1 MPVRLKGREVLMK
14 KTGAEIFVESLR
26 HEGVKTVFG
35 LPGGVVLKIFDVLC
49 QQKDIELV
57 LTRHEQGAAHMA
69 EGYAKATGRAG
80 VVLVTSGPGM
90 TNIVTGLADAYM
102 DSVPLVAFTGQVSTN
117 LIGNDAFQEADNV
130 GISRP
135 CTKHNVL
142 VKDVSDL
149 ATIIKEAFYIATT
162 GRPGP
167 VLVDIPKDVSTEK
180 ADFKYPDK
188 INLRGYNPTVDGN
201 KYQVKQA
208 AEEIMKARRP
218 MVYVGGGAVFSNAA
232 DEILEFAEITQIP
245 VTMTLMGL
253 GSFPG
258 NHPQSLGMLGMH
270 GTYWSNMAMHHADLL
285 IAVGARFD
293 DRVTGK
299 LSEFC
304 PEARVI
310 HIDIDPTSI
319 KKTFHAHIPIVGDV
333 KTVLRQMNLAL
344 RAMDGNSAEMK
355 ALRAP
360 WLKQIEEWKKTHPL
374 VYKQDEKIAKPQYVV
389 EKLYELTKHDAIVA
403 TDVGQHQMW
412 AAQYFKGTRPRTWI
426 TSGGLGTMGFGF
438 PAAIGAQKA
447 FPDRLVVC
455 ITSEG
460 SFQMNLQE
468 LATAADHKLPIKIIL
483 LHNGCHGMVRQWQ
496 DLFYEGRYSA
506 SQLSNTPDF
515 VKLAD
520 AYGIL
525 GLRAEK
531 PSEVEPVLKEGLKH
545 KGPVL
550 IDVRTDPFEN
560 CYPMIPAGGAQH
572 EMMLEDPPELIQA
585 RKGGVHKRKVEEGE
599 GVLPA

>member
-1 MPVRLKGREVLMK
+1 MK
-14 KTGAEIFVESLR
+14 KSGAEIFVEMLR
-26 HEGVKTVFG
+26 REGVREIFG
-35 LPGGVVLKIFDVLC
+35 IPGGVVLKLFDVLY
-49 QQKDIELV
+49 QQKDVEVV

-69 EGYAKATGRAG
+69 EGYAKATGKPG

-90 TNIVTGLADAYM
+90 TNIVTGLTDAYM

-142 VKDVSDL
+142 VKDVGDL
-149 ATIIKEAFYIATT
+149 AQSMKEAFHIAMT

-167 VLVDIPKDVSTEK
+167 VLVDIPKDITTDK

-188 INLRGYNPTVDGN
+188 VRLRGYNPTVDGN
-201 KYQVKQA
+201 KHQIRQA
-208 AEEIMKARRP
+208 AEEILKAKKP
-218 MVYVGGGAVFSNAA
+218 VIYVGGGAVFSDAA
-232 DEILEFAEITQIP
+232 DEVLELAEITQVP
-245 VTMTLMGL
+245 VNMTLMGL

-258 NHPQSLGMLGMH
+258 SHPLSMGMLGMH
-270 GTYWSNMAMHHADLL
+270 GGYWSNLAMHHADLL

-299 LSEFC
+299 LSEFS
-304 PEARVI
+304 PSARVI

-319 KKTFHAHIPIVGDV
+319 KKNFHAHIPIVGDV
-333 KTVLRQMNLAL
+333 KTVLRQLNAVL
-344 RAMDGNSAEMK
+344 RSMDGDLRNMK
-355 ALRAP
+355 GHRKS
-360 WLKQIEEWKKTHPL
+360 WLGQVDEWRQANPLKYHQDDQIP
-374 VYKQDEKIAKPQYVV
+374 KPQYVI
-389 EKLYELTKHDAIVA
+389 ESLYEITKNEGIIV

-412 AAQYFKGTRPRTWI
+412 AAQYFKGTKPRTFL

-438 PAAIGAQKA
+438 PAALGAQKA
-447 FPDRLVVC
+447 HPGKLVVC

-468 LATAADHKLPIKIIL
+468 LATAVAYKLPVKIVLI
-483 LHNGCHGMVRQWQ
+483 NNQFHGMVRQWQ
-496 DLFYEGRYSA
+496 DLFYEGRYA
-506 SQLSNTPDF
+506 SSHLGSVPDF
-515 VKLAD
+515 AKLAE

-525 GLRAEK
+525 GLHAFKPAE
-531 PSEVEPVLKEGLKH
+531 VHPVIREGLKH

-550 IDVRTDPFEN
+550 MDFHVDPYEN
-560 CYPMIPAGGAQH
+560 CYPMIPAGGAHH
-572 EMMLEDPPELIQA
+572 EMVLDDPPGLRTE
-585 RKGGVHKRKVEEGE
+585 KGGKVKKKTQEEE

>member
-1 MPVRLKGREVLMK
+1 MK
-14 KTGAEIFVESLR
+14 KTGAEIFCESLR

-69 EGYAKATGRAG
+69 EGYAKATGKAG

-142 VKDVSDL
+142 VKDVKDL
-149 ATIIKEAFYIATT
+149 AQIVKEAFYIATS

-180 ADFKYPDK
+180 AEFKYPDK
-188 INLRGYNPTVDGN
+188 VSLRGYNPTVNGN
-201 KYQVKQA
+201 RHQIKQA
-208 AEEIMKARRP
+208 AEEILKSKKP
-218 MVYVGGGAVFSNAA
+218 MIYVGGGAIFSDAA
-232 DEILEFAEITQIP
+232 AEILELAEATQIP

-258 NHPQSLGMLGMH
+258 THPLSLGMLGMH
-270 GTYWSNMAMHHADLL
+270 GGYWTNMAMHHADLL
-285 IAVGARFD
+285 IAIGARFD

-299 LSEFC
+299 LAEFC

-333 KTVLRQMNLAL
+333 KAVLRQLNVLL
-344 RAMDGNSAEMK
+344 RSMDGNRAELK
-355 ALRAP
+355 AMRAP
-360 WLKQIEEWKKTHPL
+360 WIKQVEDWRKAHPL
-374 VYKQDEKIAKPQYVV
+374 VYKQDDKVTKPQFVL
-389 EKLYELTKHDAIVA
+389 EKLYTLTKHEAIVA

-412 AAQYFKGTRPRTWI
+412 AAQYFKGNKPRTWL

-447 FPDRLVVC
+447 FPEKLVLCV
-455 ITSEG
+455 TSEG

-468 LATAADHKLPIKIIL
+468 LATAAEHKLPVKIVL
-483 LHNGCHGMVRQWQ
+483 LNNRYHGMVRQWQ
-496 DLFYEGRYSA
+496 DLFYEGRYAA
-506 SQLSNTPDF
+506 SYLGNLPDF
-515 VKLAD
+515 VKLAE
-520 AYGIL
+520 AYGVL
-525 GLRAEK
+525 GLRAQK
-531 PSEVEPVLKEGLKH
+531 PAEVEPTLKEGLKH

-550 IDVRTDPFEN
+550 MDIHTDPFEN
-560 CYPMIPAGGAQH
+560 CYPMIPAGGAHH

-585 RKGGVHKRKVEEGE
+585 RKGGPHKRKVDEGE

>member
-1 MPVRLKGREVLMK
+1 MK
-14 KTGAEIFVESLR
+14 KTGAEIFVECLKE
-26 HEGVKTVFG
+26 EGVKVLFG
-35 LPGGVVLKIFDVLC
+35 IPGGVVLKLFDVLY
-49 QQKDIELV
+49 QQKDVEVI

-69 EGYAKATGRAG
+69 EGYAKATGKAG
-80 VVLVTSGPGM
+80 VCLVTSGPGM

-102 DSVPLVAFTGQVSTN
+102 DSIPLVAFTGQVSTS

-142 VKDVSDL
+142 VKDVNDL
-149 ATIIKEAFYIATT
+149 ARTIKEAFYIATT

-167 VLVDIPKDVSTEK
+167 VLVDIPKDVTTNK
-180 ADFKYPDK
+180 AEFKYPEK
-188 INLRGYNPTVDGN
+188 VSLRGYNPTYEGN
-201 KYQVKQA
+201 KHQTKQA
-208 AEEIMKARRP
+208 AEEIVKSSRP
-218 MVYVGGGAVFSNAA
+218 VIYVGGGALFSDAP
-232 DEILEFAEITQIP
+232 DEILELAEITQIP

-253 GSFPG
+253 SSFPG
-258 NHPQSLGMLGMH
+258 THALSMGMLGMH
-270 GTYWSNMAMHHADLL
+270 GSYWSNMAMHHADLL

-319 KKTFHAHIPIVGDV
+319 KKNVHTHIPIVGDV
-333 KTVLRQMNLAL
+333 KTVLRQLNVIL
-344 RAMDGNSAEMK
+344 RSLDGNQKELK
-355 ALRAP
+355 EQRRP
-360 WLKQIEEWKKTHPL
+360 WWNQIEEWKRAHPL
-374 VYKQDEKIAKPQYVV
+374 RYHQDDKVTKPQYVI
-389 EKLYELTKHDAIVA
+389 EKLFEITKHEGIVA

-412 AAQYFKGTRPRTWI
+412 AAQYFKGSKPRTFI

-447 FPDRLVVC
+447 YPDKLVMC

-468 LATAADHKLPIKIIL
+468 LATAAEHKLPVKIVL
-483 LHNGCHGMVRQWQ
+483 LNNGFHGMVRQWQ
-496 DLFYEGRYSA
+496 DLFYEGRYA
-506 SQLSNTPDF
+506 SSYLGKLPDF
-515 VKLAD
+515 VKLAE

-525 GLRAEK
+525 GLRALK
-531 PSEVEPVLKEGLKH
+531 PGEVEPALREGLKH

-550 IDVRTDPFEN
+550 MDFHVDPFEN
-560 CYPMIPAGGAQH
+560 CYPMIPAGGAHH
-572 EMMLEDPPELIQA
+572 EMVLEDPPELRKAQ
-585 RKGGVHKRKVEEGE
+585 KGGAGKKKAEEGE

>member
-1 MPVRLKGREVLMK
+1 MK
-14 KTGAEIFVESLR
+14 KSGAEIFVEALR

-142 VKDVSDL
+142 VKDVHDL
-149 ATIIKEAFYIATT
+149 AQTIKEAFYIATS

-180 ADFKYPDK
+180 AEFKYPDK
-188 INLRGYNPTVDGN
+188 VSLRGYNPTITGN
-201 KYQVKQA
+201 KHQIKQA
-208 AEEIMKARRP
+208 AEEIMKARKP
-218 MVYVGGGAVFSNAA
+218 MMYVGGGAIFSDAA
-232 DEILEFAEITQIP
+232 DEIRELAEITQIP

-258 NHPQSLGMLGMH
+258 THALSLGMLGMH
-270 GTYWSNMAMHHADLL
+270 GGYWTNMAMHHADLL

-333 KTVLRQMNLAL
+333 RAVLRQLNVML
-344 RAMDGNSAEMK
+344 RSMDGNQAEMK
-355 ALRAP
+355 GLRGP
-360 WLKQIEEWKKTHPL
+360 WLKQVAEWKRSHPL
-374 VYKQDEKIAKPQYVV
+374 IYRQDDKINKPQFVI
-389 EKLYELTKHDAIVA
+389 EKLYELTKHEAIVA

-412 AAQYFKGTRPRTWI
+412 AAQYFKGTKPRTWL

-447 FPDRLVVC
+447 FPDKMVVC

-468 LATAADHKLPIKIIL
+468 LATAAEHKLPIKIVL
-483 LHNGCHGMVRQWQ
+483 LNNGCHGMVRQWQ

-506 SQLSNTPDF
+506 SQLGKIPDF
-515 VKLAD
+515 VKLAE

-525 GLRAEK
+525 GLRAAK
-531 PSEVEPVLKEGLKH
+531 PAEVEAVLKEGLKH

-550 IDVRTDPFEN
+550 MDIETDPYEN
-560 CYPMIPAGGAQH
+560 CYPMIPAGGAHH
-572 EMMLEDPPELIQA
+572 EMMLEDPPELNRA
-585 RKGGVHKRKVEEGE
+585 KKGGAQKRKVDEGE

>member
-1 MPVRLKGREVLMK
+1 MK
-14 KTGAEIFVESLR
+14 KTGAEIFIESLK
-26 HEGVKTVFG
+26 HEGIKVVFG
-35 LPGGVVLKIFDVLC
+35 IPGGVVLKLFDVLC
-49 QQKDIELV
+49 QQKEVELV

-69 EGYAKATGRAG
+69 EGYAKATGKAG

-90 TNIVTGLADAYM
+90 TNIVTGLTDAFM

-135 CTKHNVL
+135 CTKHNAL
-142 VKDVSDL
+142 VKDVNDL
-149 ATIIKEAFYIATT
+149 ARTIKEAFHIATT

-167 VLVDIPKDVSTEK
+167 VLVDIPKDVSMDK

-188 INLRGYNPTVDGN
+188 INLRGYNPTYEGS
-201 KYQVKQA
+201 KHQIKQA
-208 AEEIMKARRP
+208 ADAIMNAKKP
-218 MVYVGGGAVFSNAA
+218 VIYVGGGAVFSDAG
-232 DEILEFAEITQIP
+232 DEILELAEMTQIP

-258 NHPQSLGMLGMH
+258 THPLSMGMLGMH
-270 GTYWSNMAMHHADLL
+270 GGYWSNMAMHHADLL

-293 DRVTGK
+293 DRVTGR
-299 LSEFC
+299 LSDFC

-333 KTVLRQMNLAL
+333 RSVLRQLNILL
-344 RAMDGNSAEMK
+344 RSRDGNQSDLKEQ
-355 ALRAP
+355 RRP
-360 WLKQIEEWKKTHPL
+360 WQNQIDEWKQAHPL
-374 VYKQDEKIAKPQYVV
+374 RYHQDNKVTKPQYVI
-389 EKLYELTKHDAIVA
+389 ERLFGITKNEGIVV

-412 AAQYFKGTRPRTWI
+412 AAQYFKGTKPRTFI

-438 PAAIGAQKA
+438 PAALGAQKA
-447 FPDRLVVC
+447 YPKRLVMC

-468 LATAADHKLPIKIIL
+468 LAVAKEYKLPVKIVL
-483 LHNGCHGMVRQWQ
+483 LNNQFHGMVRQWQ
-496 DLFYEGRYSA
+496 DLFYEGRHSA
-506 SQLSNTPDF
+506 SYLGKIPDF

-525 GLRAEK
+525 GLRTDNPA
-531 PSEVEPVLKEGLKH
+531 EVEPVIREGLKH

-550 IDVRTDPFEN
+550 MDFHVDPLEN
-560 CYPMIPAGGAQH
+560 CYPMIPAGGAHH
-572 EMMLEDPPELIQA
+572 EMVLEDPPDL
-585 RKGGVHKRKVEEGE
+585 RKAEKGAVTKKSDEGE

>member
-1 MPVRLKGREVLMK
+1 MK
-14 KTGAEIFVESLR
+14 KTGAEIFVESLKQ
-26 HEGVKTVFG
+26 EGVKVVFG
-35 LPGGVVLKIFDVLC
+35 IPGGVVLKIFDVLH
-49 QQKDIELV
+49 QQKDVEVI

-102 DSVPLVAFTGQVSTN
+102 DSVPLVAFTGQVSTS

-142 VKDVSDL
+142 VKDVNDL
-149 ATIIKEAFYIATT
+149 ARTIKEAFYIATT

-167 VLVDIPKDVSTEK
+167 VLVDIPKDVSTNKIE
-180 ADFKYPDK
+180 FKYPDRVS
-188 INLRGYNPTVDGN
+188 LRGYNPTYEGN
-201 KYQVKQA
+201 KHQIKQA
-208 AEEIMKARRP
+208 AEEIMKARKP
-218 MVYVGGGAVFSNAA
+218 VIYVGGGALFSDAA
-232 DEILEFAEITQIP
+232 DEILELAEITQIP

-258 NHPQSLGMLGMH
+258 THALSMGMLGMH
-270 GTYWSNMAMHHADLL
+270 GGYWSNMAMHHADLL

-299 LSEFC
+299 LSDFC
-304 PEARVI
+304 PGARVI

-319 KKTFHAHIPIVGDV
+319 KKNVQTHIPIVGDV
-333 KTVLRQMNLAL
+333 RTVLRQLNVLL
-344 RAMDGNSAEMK
+344 RSMDGNQKDLKEQ
-355 ALRAP
+355 RRP
-360 WLKQIEEWKKTHPL
+360 WWNQIEEWKRAHPL
-374 VYKQDEKIAKPQYVV
+374 RYQQDEKVTKPQYVID
-389 EKLYELTKHDAIVA
+389 KLFEITKHDGIVA

-412 AAQYFKGTRPRTWI
+412 AAQYFKGTKPRTFI

-438 PAAIGAQKA
+438 PAALGAQKA
-447 FPDRLVVC
+447 YPDKLVMC

-468 LATAADHKLPIKIIL
+468 LAVAAEYKLPVKIVL
-483 LHNGCHGMVRQWQ
+483 LNNGFHGMVRQWQ
-496 DLFYEGRYSA
+496 DLFYEGRYA
-506 SQLSNTPDF
+506 SSYLGKIPDF

-520 AYGIL
+520 AYGIC
-525 GLRAEK
+525 GLRALK
-531 PSEVEPVLKEGLKH
+531 PAEVEPVIREGLKH

-550 IDVRTDPFEN
+550 MDFHVDPFEN
-560 CYPMIPAGGAQH
+560 CYPMIPAGGAHH
-572 EMMLEDPPELIQA
+572 EMVLEDPPELRKTQ
-585 RKGGVHKRKVEEGE
+585 KGGAAKKKAEEGE